1 MEQTDNDKERR
12 GIMVERNSWRTRMGK
27 AVADGLVVT
36 HFHADN
42 WEEQLGSKTDHIIQG
57 SSSGN

>member
-1 MEQTDNDKERR
+1 MEQTDNDKEWR

-42 WEEQLGSKTDHIIQG
+42 WGKNNWGARQTT
-57 SSSGN
+57 